1 MALGTSQKQ
10 LWALNNG
17 ELKAT
22 GDEFAFGTI
31 RKNVEVYLSEIF
43 AFHGML
49 FISRLVLSWHFFV
62 GLLTFLTRIVTHI
75 YLKNRSSTS

>member
-1 MALGTSQKQ
+1 MTGIRVAGVRERPNNFWNPYKGEQVTLALGTSQKQ

-49 FISRLVLSWHFFV
+49 
-62 GLLTFLTRIVTHI
+62 
-75 YLKNRSSTS
+75 